1 MPQLH
6 RARVVAIGNESDML
20 RLNRALLSNMN
31 SLPRQEEGPAP
42 SLGQLYELVQQTA
55 RREGDPYSGFL
66 YPMVNPA
73 PYGSAD
79 APTCRYT
86 MRREDCG
93 LYTACFAY
101 ESEKPFQPEDWLQL
115 HQQCNCIPVLAL
127 RASWDFALDKGMM
140 IFTGGRV
147 REDWNRM
154 AECWLWLI
162 HQYEFGYPP
171 EEAVERLKKLEPT
184 LNREDCDLSVAQL
197 LQCCADN
204 LRCLAGTEDITHES
218 LADAQEKKDIPRLF
232 AMIRRL
238 GETVLWETE
247 RNARWLACLEAVQK
261 AWAEA

>member
-6 RARVVAIGNESDML
+6 RARVVAIGNENDML

-31 SLPRQEEGPAP
+31 ALPRQEEGPAP
-42 SLGQLYELVQQTA
+42 ALEQLYNMVQQTA

-73 PYGSAD
+73 SYGSAN

-86 MRREDCG
+86 LRKENCG

-101 ESEKPFQPEDWLQL
+101 ESEAAFQSEDWLQL
-115 HQQCNCIPVLAL
+115 HLQCSSIPMLAL

-140 IFTGGRV
+140 VFSGGRI

-171 EEAVERLKKLEPT
+171 EEAVERLKKLDVT
-184 LNREDCDLSVAQL
+184 LQREDCDLSIAQL
-197 LQCCADN
+197 LQSCADN
-204 LRCLAGTEDITHES
+204 LRRIGSAAEIGRES
-218 LADAQEKKDIPRLF
+218 LAAAQEQKDFSRLF
-232 AMIRRL
+232 GLIVRL
-238 GETVLWETE
+238 GETALWETE
-247 RNARWLACLEAVQK
+247 HNARWLACIEAVQQ
-261 AWAEA
+261 AWEQA